1 LILIDA
7 PAFLKKITALPS
19 KQILIPN
26 SIYRNSIIP
35 NGESGQQRYIYLV
48 LKQRELFF
56 GLIRIHVLVHAS
68 HEPIFG
74 LAMME
79 ELAHHGYRIGP
90 GTLYP
95 LLHGLERG
103 GLLKSVLKNVGSRR
117 RRVYKITSAG
127 KKALGKAISKV
138 DELHHEL
145 HEEHPRKIS
154 PLDT

>member
-1 LILIDA
+1 MT
-7 PAFLKKITALPS
+7 PFLK
-19 KQILIPN
+19 QGFILN
-26 SIYRNSIIP
+26 SIYRKSITINWKP
-35 NGESGQQRYIYLV
+35 GWKRYIYLV
-48 LKQRELFF
+48 LKQQRELFS

-95 LLHGLERG
+95 LLHGLERS
-103 GLLKSVLKNVGSRR
+103 GLLKSALKTVGGRK
-117 RRVYKITSAG
+117 RRVYKITSVG
-127 KKALGKAISKV
+127 KKALEKARVKV

-154 PLDT
+154 PLSDDSAAN

>member
-1 LILIDA
+1 M
-7 PAFLKKITALPS
+7 S
-19 KQILIPN
+19 N
-26 SIYRNSIIP
+26 R
-35 NGESGQQRYIYLV
+35 
-48 LKQRELFF
+48 QRELFF

-95 LLHGLERG
+95 LLHGLEKS
-103 GLLKSVLKNVGSRR
+103 GLLRSALKNAAGRR
-117 RRVYKITSAG
+117 RRVYTITAAG
-127 KKALGKAISKV
+127 KKALEKAKSKV

-145 HEEHPRKIS
+145 HEEHPRKL
-154 PLDT
+154 PELGG